1 MDNLLVIRLT
11 DNWITNEQIR
21 IAVQETLKI
30 WGGTILTNAVRPL
43 LQEQVFDNLMLD
55 NTSEC
60 AEFIDHNKHRI
71 ANAMAMY
78 AMDNNLIDFVEVR
91 DRFTTTLRGTL
102 NVLCTDGYL
111 KNNLEEKK

>member
-1 MDNLLVIRLT
+1 MDKLLVIRLT

-30 WGGTILTNAVRPL
+30 CGGTMLTNAVRPL
-43 LQEQVFDNLMLD
+43 RQEQVFDNIMLD

-60 AEFIDHNKHRI
+60 VKFIDYNKQRI

-78 AMDNNLIDFVEVR
+78 ALDNNLIDFVEVK

-111 KNNLEEKK
+111 KNNLDNNK